1 MKRMPKLTAIGV
13 VLLLIPAVMAPA
25 TGSAEAAEEGVRHI
39 RLWQHLDA
47 PEEPYFYE
55 LIDRFNEAHADI
67 EVEFELIPW
76 GGAYDLYTTSLVA
89 GDAADVIFYATPA
102 WGSAFWEMDVLE
114 PLDEYI
120 AEWPGA
126 DHIVDVAWE
135 GSRAAP
141 AEPIFGIPIMTL
153 PGYLYYRADWFDEL
167 GLDPPETREDFL
179 EAAQR
184 ITNEI
189 DGAYGFGMRGARGGT
204 GMMLAFILPTVGND
218 WFDADGRSTFRRP
231 EAIEAARWYVDLFR
245 EHRVTPPSAPSDG
258 FSEIIEGFQSGLTG
272 MLVHHIMSAEGHVS
286 ALGGDAVGISKVPSV
301 NGERWVEAG
310 MHHYVISRNSRHK
323 DAAFAFAS
331 WMAEPEQATFYGRY
345 IGAIPVVENP
355 EQYEPYFAENR
366 FARTAAES
374 TAFAYNPPYIETLG
388 EFWEQ
393 SWPANFQRALIGD
406 ITVEQ
411 MMEEFATTLEGR

>member
-1 MKRMPKLTAIGV
+1 MEKMWRIVAIGTVFLFVSSV
-13 VLLLIPAVMAPA
+13 VMFA
-25 TGSAEAAEEGVRHI
+25 GGRAEPVDDEVRHI

-47 PEEPYFYE
+47 PDEPYFYD
-55 LIDRFNEAHADI
+55 LIDRFNQEHPDI
-67 EVEFELIPW
+67 EVEFELVPW

-102 WGSAFWEMDVLE
+102 WGSAFWEMGVLE
-114 PLDEYI
+114 PLDDYV

-126 DHIVDVAWE
+126 DQIVDVAWE
-135 GSRAAP
+135 GSRAATD
-141 AEPIFGIPIMTL
+141 EPIFGVPIMTL
-153 PGYLYYRADWFDEL
+153 PGYLYYRADWFEQL
-167 GLDPPETREDFL
+167 GLDPPETREAFL
-179 EAAQR
+179 EAAKR
-184 ITNEI
+184 ITEEI

-204 GMMLAFILPTVGND
+204 GMMLSFVLPTVDNQ

-245 EHRVTPPSAPSDG
+245 EHGVTPPSAPSDG

-272 MLVHHIMSAEGHVS
+272 MLVHHIMSAEGHVA
-286 ALGGDAVGISKVPSV
+286 ALGDDAVGISKMPSV

-310 MHHYVISRNSRHK
+310 MHHYVIARDSQHK
-323 DAAFAFAS
+323 DAAFTFVS
-331 WMAEPEQATFYGRY
+331 WITEPEQAAFYGRY
-345 IGAIPVVENP
+345 VGAIPVVQNVE
-355 EQYEPYFAENR
+355 EVEPYFAENR

-393 SWPANFQRALIGD
+393 SWPANFQRALIGE
-406 ITVEQ
+406 ISVEEMMEQFARTVE
-411 MMEEFATTLEGR
+411 GR